1 MTLTPFLVVFFA
13 FGFTTVALALYRK
26 FISMHEDDFVHLA
39 DPDGKVVAQQ
49 LTTAEKIHKIDVFGE
64 TLTILTAVA
73 GLVVIGVYVYIKVT
87 TYSAY

>member
-13 FGFTTVALALYRK
+13 FGFTTAALALYRK
-26 FISMHEDDFVHLA
+26 FIAMHEDDFVHLA

-49 LTTAEKIHKIDVFGE
+49 LTMAGKIHKIDVWGE
-64 TLTILTAVA
+64 ALTVLTAVA
-73 GLVVIGVYVYIKVT
+73 GVVVIGVYVYIKVT